1 MKICPQ
7 CSKEFGDEY
16 HFCPDDGT
24 PLAKIVKQQDPL
36 IGKMVKGKYEVLEMV
51 REDNL
56 GRMFKSRQMPLG
68 RTVLLEIFN
77 SNLTS
82 DEKFHARLSDSIRK
96 YSKLQHVN
104 IGTIYDMDE
113 TEDHRFFITSEFV
126 EGRPLTA
133 ILKSEAP
140 LEQERALNLFYQIA
154 DALHQAHANLI
165 EHGYLTPQD
174 IIVYTNPDGK
184 ECVQVMNFG
193 ISKLLLNEKFRHFNE
208 TQDINYLSVEEVA
221 YISPDLATNPAAV
234 DDLDDIYS
242 FGVILYQA
250 LSGGLPFQAD
260 TADAMMEAL
269 CSLEAVPLRQLPQ
282 CRAINPQWDSV
293 IDHCLQKKKSDRF
306 QSIKEIKV
314 ILQRIG
320 EGLKHEAEPTIM
332 RMKTDLARDM
342 AGEEAERQAQAERLD
357 TTEVVPPPA
366 PGGKK
371 KSPPLSKTLMIQ
383 RKELMEEEAPPEEL
397 PEAPPEELPAVPPLA
412 EGEIMLEEIGA
423 AQPDI
428 QADRSAAED
437 DTFPPAP
444 EPPAEEPD
452 EGKTLFIGGQGA
464 AAAPPPADTK
474 TVFIGTKP
482 PAADVY
488 EGKTVF
494 IGDRPPT
501 LNAAHEAK
509 TVFIGGQGPTT
520 AHPPA
525 EHAFTDDEDT
535 LSELLKAPAATPPPA
550 EEDLYG
556 KTMMVDTGKQPA
568 PPPPAPPPPPPTAP
582 AAPAPDL
589 QKTVF
594 AGPDLSKT
602 VFAGPEAPAPPPPPP
617 PPPPAPTPA
626 QGLPA
631 YQAPPPLPETK
642 QYEPLPQA
650 PAPPPPPASGLPP
663 LPPELA
669 SEPIR
674 LRRATGETRAVTPP
688 PAGPP
693 EEVPAGWPAPPEG
706 APAPPKGKSGAKIVI
721 ISVAAVVFLGIL
733 AVGAFLVYYIL
744 KPKYG
749 SVTVRSYPDQAAV
762 YLDGDQIGMTPTT
775 QENIEAG
782 NHLLKVAKG
791 GYKPIEKE
799 IAIEA
804 NKNLKL
810 DIFQLE
816 KIGETATT
824 TTTTPQGP
832 TEEQIAQI
840 EDLRGKADL
849 AYSQKRYIEPQE
861 DCALTYCQQIL
872 QLDAQNPFALE
883 MRQKIVDAVKERA
896 GKAAA
901 AKNWFLAE
909 KLYTQLVQIAPDDPE
924 LPPALE
930 KASAEVKLLQAK
942 KTETIKD
949 LSKRAQSAFTE
960 GRLVT
965 PPEDNA
971 YELCSQIKRLENTN
985 KFANGMIQRIKNQ
998 VPLQADEAILSENYD
1013 KAKTLIMAYNRYYPG
1028 DRAMEAKLD
1037 RLNQKLADLDS
1048 QRQQQERD
1056 RQQQETANRGRT
1068 LMANGIAE
1076 YKRGNYSGAV
1086 DLLEQSVKID
1096 AQQPDAYFYLGASY
1110 LELKNFGRAQEYFK
1124 RAIQLKPDYA
1134 LAHLNL
1140 GILAQ
1145 TDRNWDLAITHLQR
1159 VAQLGGVP
1167 NYPVDKLQ
1175 GMIRELEI
1183 RKSFGALVNRSIAVE
1198 HKHVFGG
1205 CSGYMSFTPDSIRYE
1220 TSESKDGFTQPL
1232 KAVKGLS
1239 FSKGSEMNFQIG
1251 EKKYKFEIKNANAF
1265 GDIQQILP
1273 EYLKILK

>member
-7 CSKEFGDEY
+7 CSKDFGDEY
-16 HFCPDDGT
+16 NFCPDDGT
-24 PLAKIVKQQDPL
+24 PLAKIVRQQDPL
-36 IGKMVKGKYEVLEMV
+36 INKTLNSKYEIAEMI
-51 REDNL
+51 REDSL
-56 GRMFKSRQMPLG
+56 GRIFKAKQMPLG
-68 RTVLLEIFN
+68 RTVILEVFQPG
-77 SNLTS
+77 LTR
-82 DEKFHARLSDSIRK
+82 DEKFHSLLSEAVRK

-133 ILKSEAP
+133 ILKAEAP

-154 DALHQAHANLI
+154 DALHQAHANMI

-174 IIVYTNPDGK
+174 VIVYTNPDGK

-193 ISKLLLNEKFRHFNE
+193 ISKLLLNEKFRHFNQ
-208 TQDINYLSVEEVA
+208 TQDITYLTVDEVA

-242 FGVILYQA
+242 FGVILYHA

-269 CSLEAVPLRQLPQ
+269 CSLDAVPLRQLPQ
-282 CRAINPQWDSV
+282 CRAIHPQWDSV

-332 RMKTDLARDM
+332 RMKSDLARDM
-342 AGEEAERQAQAERLD
+342 AGEEAESQAQAERLD

-371 KSPPLSKTLMIQ
+371 KSPPLAKTLMIQ
-383 RKELMEEEAPPEEL
+383 RKDLMEEEEEPAVPPAP
-397 PEAPPEELPAVPPLA
+397 PPEELPAAPLG

-423 AQPDI
+423 ALPDT
-428 QADRSAAED
+428 QADRATAED
-437 DTFPPAP
+437 ETLPPAP
-444 EPPAEEPD
+444 APPAEEPD
-452 EGKTLFIGGQGA
+452 EGKTLFIGGQGP
-464 AAAPPPADTK
+464 AAAPPPPADAK
-474 TVFIGTKP
+474 TVFLGAKP
-482 PAADVY
+482 PAEDVY

-494 IGDRPPT
+494 IGDRPAT
-501 LNAAHEAK
+501 FDAAHEAK
-509 TVFIGGQGPTT
+509 TVFIGGQGP
-520 AHPPA
+520 AAARPPA

-535 LSELLKAPAATPPPA
+535 LSELLKAPAAAPSPA
-550 EEDLYG
+550 DEDLYG
-556 KTMMVDTGKQPA
+556 KTVMVDTGNRPA
-568 PPPPAPPPPPPTAP
+568 PPPPASPAPPPAP

-594 AGPDLSKT
+594 AGPDLQKT
-602 VFAGPEAPAPPPPPP
+602 VFAGPEPLAPPPPPP

-626 QGLPA
+626 QGVPT
-631 YQAPPPLPETK
+631 YPPQPPLGATK

-650 PAPPPPPASGLPP
+650 PPPPPPPAAGLPP

-674 LRRATGETRAVTPP
+674 LRKATGETRAATPP

-693 EEVPAGWPAPPEG
+693 EEVPAGWPAAPPEEI
-706 APAPPKGKSGAKIVI
+706 PVKPKGKSGAKVVI

-749 SVTVRSYPDQAAV
+749 SVSVRSYPDQAAV

-782 NHLLKVAKG
+782 NHLLKVAKE
-791 GYKPIEKE
+791 GYKPVERE

-810 DIFQLE
+810 DIIQLE
-816 KIGETATT
+816 KIGESTT
-824 TTTTPQGP
+824 TTTTTSRGP

-840 EDLRGKADL
+840 EELRGKADL
-849 AYSQKRYIEPQE
+849 AFSQKRYIEPQE

-872 QLDAQNPFALE
+872 QLDSQNPFALE
-883 MRQKIVDAVKERA
+883 MHQKIVAAVKDRA
-896 GKAAA
+896 QKAATS
-901 AKNWFLAE
+901 KNWFLAE

-949 LSKRAQSAFTE
+949 LNKRAQSAFNE

-965 PPEDNA
+965 PPEENA
-971 YELCSQIKRLENTN
+971 FELCSQIKRLENTN
-985 KFANGMIQRIKNQ
+985 KFANGMIQRIRNQ

-1013 KAKTLIMAYNRYYPG
+1013 KAKTLIMAYNRYFPG

-1037 RLNQKLADLDS
+1037 RLNQKMADLDG

-1056 RQQQETANRGRT
+1056 RQQQELATRGRT
-1068 LMANGIAE
+1068 QLTNGIAE
-1076 YKRGNYSGAV
+1076 YKRGNYAGAV

-1205 CSGYMSFTPDSIRYE
+1205 CAGYLSFTPEAIRFE
-1220 TSESKDGFTQPL
+1220 TTESKDAFNQPL

-1239 FSKGSEMNFQIG
+1239 FSKDSEMNFQIG

-1265 GDIQQILP
+1265 VDIQQILP